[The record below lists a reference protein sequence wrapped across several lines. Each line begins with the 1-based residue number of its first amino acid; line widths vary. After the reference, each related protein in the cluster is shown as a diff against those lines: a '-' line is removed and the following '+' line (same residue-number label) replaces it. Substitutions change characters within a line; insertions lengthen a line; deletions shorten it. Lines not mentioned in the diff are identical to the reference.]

1 MELLYTM
8 QELIKKLNG
17 GTAETRLS
25 ALAELVKVQTEKPTP
40 RDNDANNHI
49 HTIYSFS
56 PYSPTKAAYMAYM
69 AGLTSAGIMDHDS
82 LSGVE
87 EFKKACAILGLGST
101 CGVEVRV
108 KFDRGFGKINHPDQA
123 NCFYMAAHGIPFQN
137 VKAFNEYLAP
147 YRAKR
152 NERDAKMCELITGK
166 FGKFGVE
173 LDFEKD
179 VKPLSQADLGGSV
192 TERHLLYALA
202 VKLENKFGRTDDLIK
217 FLVNDL
223 KLGVNDKVKGYL
235 LDNDNEHF
243 LYDLLGVLKADTA
256 FFYIDA
262 DEEMPDAEEFVKVAR
277 SFGAIPA
284 YAYLGDVGNS
294 VTGDKKAQKFEDDFL
309 PELIKEIK
317 AIGIQAVA
325 YMPTRNTPEQ
335 LQRISKLCKENGFFE
350 ISGEDVNSS
359 RQKFAC
365 AALALPENAHLIT
378 ATWALIGHEAIST
391 EKGKEFGMF
400 AENSV
405 AQTPDLKERVAKYAV
420 IGHNT
425 VK

>member
-1 MELLYTM
+1 M
-8 QELIKKLNG
+8 QQEFFKKLNG
-17 GTAETRLS
+17 GTAEDRLN
-25 ALAELVKVQTEKPTP
+25 ALKNLVACEESKPVR

-56 PYSPTKAAYMAYM
+56 PYSPTKAAYMAYS

-87 EFKKACAILGLGST
+87 EFKKACEILGLGST
-101 CGVEVRV
+101 CGVEVRC
-108 KFDRGFGKINHPDQA
+108 KYNKGFGKMNHPDQA
-123 NCFYMAAHGIPFQN
+123 ECIYMAAHGIPAQN

-147 YRAKR
+147 YREKR
-152 NERDAKMCELITGK
+152 NQRDAEMCKLITGK

-179 VKPLSQADLGGSV
+179 VKPLSQAVDGGSV

-202 VKLENKFGRTDDLIK
+202 VKLDKKFGRTDALIA
-217 FLVNDL
+217 FLENDL
-223 KLGVNDKVKGYL
+223 GLKVSDKIKGYL
-235 LDNDNEHF
+235 LDQENEHF

-262 DEEMPDAEEFVKVAR
+262 DEEMPDAEEFVKKAKE
-277 SFGAIPA
+277 FGAIPA
-284 YAYLGDVGNS
+284 YAYLGDVGDS

-309 PELIKEIK
+309 PELITEIK
-317 AIGIQAVA
+317 KSGFLACA
-325 YMPTRNTPEQ
+325 YMPTRNTPAQ
-335 LQRISKLCKENGFFE
+335 LQRLGKLLKENQLFE
-350 ISGEDVNSS
+350 ISGEDVNSP

-365 AALALPENAHLIT
+365 AALALPEYSHLIDS
-378 ATWALIGHEAIST
+378 TWALIGHEAIST
-391 EKGKEFGMF
+391 EKGVEYGMF
-400 AENSV
+400 SKKSIEE
-405 AQTPDLKERVAKYAV
+405 TPDLYERIKKFAK
-420 IGHNT
+420 IGHET

>member
-1 MELLYTM
+1 M
-8 QELIKKLNG
+8 QEQLIKQLNG
-17 GTAETRLS
+17 GTAEQRLA
-25 ALAELVKVQTEKPTP
+25 ALKAFVAGQTEKPVR

-87 EFKKACAILGLGST
+87 EFKKACEIVGLGST
-101 CGVEVRV
+101 CGVEVRC

-123 NCFYMAAHGIPFQN
+123 NCIYMAAHGIPAQN
-137 VKAFNEYLAP
+137 VKEFNDYLDY
-147 YRAKR
+147 YRKKR
-152 NERDAKMCELITGK
+152 NERDAEMCKLITGK

-173 LDFEKD
+173 LDFDKD

-202 VKLENKFGRTDDLIK
+202 VKLDKKFGRTPELIA
-217 FLVNDL
+217 FLENDL
-223 KLGVNDKVKGYL
+223 NLKVSDKIKGFL
-235 LDNDNEHF
+235 LDQENEHF

-262 DEEMPDAEEFVKVAR
+262 DEEMPLAEDFVKKAK
-277 SFGAIPA
+277 SLGAIPA
-284 YAYLGDVGNS
+284 YAYLGDVGDS

-317 AIGIQAVA
+317 AIGFQAVA
-325 YMPTRNTPEQ
+325 YMPTRNTPAQ
-335 LQRISKLCKENGFFE
+335 LKRIRELCHENGMFE
-350 ISGEDVNSS
+350 ISGEDVNSP

-365 AALALPENAHLIT
+365 AALALPENAHLID

-391 EKGKEFGMF
+391 EKGIEYGMF
-400 AENSV
+400 SEKSI
-405 AQTPDLKERVAKYAV
+405 QETPDLYERIKKFAK
-420 IGHNT
+420 IGHET

>member
-1 MELLYTM
+1 M
-8 QELIKKLNG
+8 QQEFFKKLNG
-17 GTAETRLS
+17 GTAEDRLN
-25 ALAELVKVQTEKPTP
+25 ALKNLLACEEVKPVR

-56 PYSPTKAAYMAYM
+56 PYSPTKAAYMAYS

-87 EFKKACAILGLGST
+87 EFKKACEILGLGST
-101 CGVEVRV
+101 CGVEVRC
-108 KFDRGFGKINHPDQA
+108 KYNKGFGKMNHPDQA
-123 NCFYMAAHGIPFQN
+123 ECIYMAAHGIPAQN

-147 YRAKR
+147 YREKR
-152 NERDAKMCELITGK
+152 NQRDAEMCKLITGK

-179 VKPLSQADLGGSV
+179 VKPLSEAVDGGSV

-202 VKLENKFGRTDDLIK
+202 VKLDKKFGRTDALIA
-217 FLVNDL
+217 FLENDL
-223 KLGVNDKVKGYL
+223 GLKVSDKIKGFL
-235 LDNDNEHF
+235 LDQENEHF

-262 DEEMPDAEEFVKVAR
+262 DEEMPDAEEFVKKAKE
-277 SFGAIPA
+277 FGAIPA
-284 YAYLGDVGNS
+284 YAYLGDVGDS

-309 PELIKEIK
+309 SELIKEIK
-317 AIGIQAVA
+317 KSGFLACA
-325 YMPTRNTPEQ
+325 YMPTRNTPAQ
-335 LQRISKLCKENGFFE
+335 LQRLGKLLKENNLFE
-350 ISGEDVNSS
+350 ISGEDVNSP

-365 AALALPENAHLIT
+365 AALALPEYAHLIDS
-378 ATWALIGHEAIST
+378 TWALIGHESISS
-391 EKGKEFGMF
+391 EKGIEYGMF
-400 AENSV
+400 SKKSIEE
-405 AQTPDLKERVAKYAV
+405 TPDLYERIQKFAK
-420 IGHNT
+420 IGHQT

>member
-1 MELLYTM
+1 M

-17 GTAETRLS
+17 GTAETRLN
-25 ALAELVKVQTEKPTP
+25 ALRELVEKQTEKPVR

-87 EFKKACAILGLGST
+87 EFKTACAILGLGST
-101 CGVEVRV
+101 CGVEVRC
-108 KFDRGFGKINHPDQA
+108 KYNKGFGKMNHPDQA
-123 NCFYMAAHGIPFQN
+123 ECIYMAAHGIPAQN

-147 YRAKR
+147 YRQKR
-152 NERDAKMCELITGK
+152 YERDAKMCELITGK

-179 VKPLSQADLGGSV
+179 VKPLSEAALGGSV

-202 VKLENKFGRTDDLIK
+202 VKLENKFGRTEDLIA

-223 KLGVNDKVKGYL
+223 KLGVNDKIRGFL
-235 LDNDNEHF
+235 LDNNNEHF

-262 DEEMPDAEEFVKVAR
+262 DEEMPDAEEFVKKAKE
-277 SFGAIPA
+277 FGAIPA
-284 YAYLGDVGNS
+284 YAYLGDVGDS

-309 PELIKEIK
+309 PELIAQIK
-317 AIGIQAVA
+317 KSGFLACA
-325 YMPTRNTPEQ
+325 YMPTRNTPAQ
-335 LQRISKLCKENGFFE
+335 LQRLGKMLKENDLFE
-350 ISGEDVNSS
+350 ISGEDVNSP

-365 AALALPENAHLIT
+365 AALALPEYAHLIDS
-378 ATWALIGHEAIST
+378 TWALIGHEAIST
-391 EKGKEFGMF
+391 EKGVEYGMF
-400 AENSV
+400 SARSV
-405 AQTPDLKERVAKYAV
+405 LETPDLKERIKKYAK
-420 IGHNT
+420 IGYAT

>member
-1 MELLYTM
+1 M

-17 GTAETRLS
+17 GTAADRLA
-25 ALAELVKVQTEKPTP
+25 ALEELVKVETDKPV
-40 RDNDANNHI
+40 RRENDANNHI

-56 PYSPTKAAYMAYM
+56 PYSPTKAAYMAYR

-87 EFKKACAILGLGST
+87 EFKKACEILGLGST
-101 CGVEVRV
+101 CGVEVRC
-108 KFDRGFGKINHPDQA
+108 KFDRGFGKINHPDQE
-123 NCFYMAAHGIPFQN
+123 NCIYMAAHGIPAQN
-137 VKAFNEYLAP
+137 VKAFNEYLAY
-147 YRAKR
+147 YRKKR

-173 LDFEKD
+173 LDFDKD

-192 TERHLLYALA
+192 TERHLLFALA
-202 VKLENKFGRTDDLIK
+202 VKLDQKFGRTESLIA
-217 FLVNDL
+217 FLENDL
-223 KLGVNDKVKGYL
+223 GLKVGEKIKGYL
-235 LDNDNEHF
+235 LDAENEHF

-262 DEEMPDAEEFVKVAR
+262 DEEMPDAAEFVKKAK

-284 YAYLGDVGNS
+284 YAYLGDVGDS

-309 PELIKEIK
+309 PDLIREIK
-317 AIGIQAVA
+317 GIGIETVA
-325 YMPTRNTPEQ
+325 YMPTRNTPAQ
-335 LQRISKLCKENGFFE
+335 LQRLAKLCEENGMFE
-350 ISGEDVNSS
+350 ISGEDVNSP

-365 AALALPENAHLIT
+365 AALALPEYSHLID

-391 EKGKEFGMF
+391 EKGIDYGMF
-400 AENSV
+400 AAAAKNEN
-405 AQTPDLKERVAKYAV
+405 PNIKDRVKKYSAV
-420 IGHNT
+420 GRKT
-425 VK
+425 V

>member
-1 MELLYTM
+1 M

-17 GTAETRLS
+17 GTMEDRLNALKEIVKAE
-25 ALAELVKVQTEKPTP
+25 KEKPVR

-56 PYSPTKAAYMAYM
+56 PYSPTKAAYMAYK

-87 EFKKACAILGLGST
+87 EFKKACEIVGLGST
-101 CGVEVRV
+101 CGVEVRC
-108 KFDRGFGKINHPDQA
+108 KYNKGFGKMNHPDQA
-123 NCFYMAAHGIPFQN
+123 ECIYMAAHGIPAQN

-147 YRAKR
+147 YRQKR
-152 NERDAKMCELITGK
+152 NERDAEMCKLITGK

-173 LDFEKD
+173 LDFDKD
-179 VKPLSQADLGGSV
+179 VKPLSEAQDGGSV

-202 VKLENKFGRTDDLIK
+202 VKLDKKFGRTPELIA
-217 FLVNDL
+217 FLENDL
-223 KLGVNDKVKGYL
+223 GLKVSDKIKGFL
-235 LDNDNEHF
+235 LDGENEHF

-262 DEEMPDAEEFVKVAR
+262 DEEMPDAEEFVKKAKE
-277 SFGAIPA
+277 FGAIPA
-284 YAYLGDVGNS
+284 YAYLGDVGDS

-317 AIGIQAVA
+317 KSGFLACA
-325 YMPTRNTPEQ
+325 YMPTRNTPAQ
-335 LQRISKLCKENGFFE
+335 LQRLGKMLKENCLFE
-350 ISGEDVNSS
+350 ISGEDVNSP

-365 AALALPENAHLIT
+365 AALALPEYAHLIDS
-378 ATWALIGHEAIST
+378 TWALIGHEAISS
-391 EKGKEFGMF
+391 EKGVEYGMF
-400 AENSV
+400 SAKSIKE
-405 AQTPDLKERVAKYAV
+405 TPDLYERIKKFAA
-420 IGHNT
+420 IGHAT

>member
-1 MELLYTM
+1 M
-8 QELIKKLNG
+8 QDLISKLNG
-17 GTAETRLS
+17 GSKEDRLLALENLIKAE
-25 ALAELVKVQTEKPTP
+25 ADKPTR

-56 PYSPTKAAYMAYM
+56 PYSPTKAAYMAYS

-87 EFKKACAILGLGST
+87 EFKRACEIVGLGST
-101 CGVEVRV
+101 CGVEVRC

-123 NCFYMAAHGIPFQN
+123 NCIYMAAHGIPKQN
-137 VKAFNEYLAP
+137 VKAFNEYLDF
-147 YRAKR
+147 YRKKR
-152 NERDAKMCELITGK
+152 NERNAKMCQLITGK

-179 VKPLSQADLGGSV
+179 VLPLSESKDGGSV

-202 VKLENKFGRTDDLIK
+202 VKLDQKFGRTNELIS
-217 FLVNDL
+217 FLENDL
-223 KLGVNDKVKGYL
+223 NLKVSEKIKGFL
-235 LDNDNEHF
+235 LDKNNEHF

-262 DEEMPDAEEFVKVAR
+262 DEEMPMAEEFVKKAIEL
-277 SFGAIPA
+277 GAIPA
-284 YAYLGDVGNS
+284 YAYLGDVGDS

-317 AIGIQAVA
+317 AIGFKAVA

-335 LQRISKLCKENGFFE
+335 LKRISALCKENGLFE
-350 ISGEDVNSS
+350 ISGEDINSP

-365 AALALPENAHLIT
+365 AALALAENAHLID

-391 EKGKEFGMF
+391 EKGVEYGMF
-400 AENSV
+400 SKESIE
-405 AQTPDLKERVAKYAV
+405 QTPDLYERIQKFAK
-420 IGHNT
+420 IGHST
-425 VK
+425 IK